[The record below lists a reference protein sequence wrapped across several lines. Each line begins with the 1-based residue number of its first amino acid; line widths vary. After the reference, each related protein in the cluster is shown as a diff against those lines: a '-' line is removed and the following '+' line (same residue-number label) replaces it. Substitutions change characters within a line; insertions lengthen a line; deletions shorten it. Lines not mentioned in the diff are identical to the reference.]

1 MYRKC
6 MTPINQDSQTNIIEV
21 YVIIEAVI
29 YNMYQITIQAYY
41 NYQKLF
47 HPKTFMLLN
56 SC

>member
-1 MYRKC
+1 

-21 YVIIEAVI
+21 YIIIEAVI

-47 HPKTFMLLN
+47 
-56 SC
+56 SS